1 MQPSLIVSEE
11 NSGER
16 LDIYLVKKFPKKSRS
31 KIQKEI
37 SGGNVLVNGKN
48 TSVHHFIKMGDEI
61 TFTPSVSDHPKT
73 VIPHL
78 MRNPKKIKMVNL
90 LDSPESVRGNDNFKL
105 SDQFSDGLMAGVM
118 EEHGGVEPHILY
130 EDADV
135 IVLEKPTGLLVHE
148 TTRKEPHTLVAWLVK
163 KYPKIENVG
172 EERYRAGIVHRLDKD
187 VSGIMAVAKTQE
199 MYEHLKKQFKKRSVT
214 KEYIA
219 LVYGA
224 PRHESGKINLPIGR
238 NPKGK
243 FVAHPKTQKK
253 KLLPKDRNATTLYR
267 VRERIKNFSVF
278 EIQILTGRTHQIRAH
293 LSHLG
298 HPIVG
303 DKEYGPKKSFHKMFS
318 KKIKV
323 ISAPRI
329 MLHSHILEFR
339 GLDGKIKKF
348 QSPLPKEFK
357 KFLEQ
362 LKS

>member
-1 MQPSLIVSEE
+1 MKNSWTISEE

-16 LDIYLVKKFPKKSRS
+16 LDKFLVKKFPEKSRT

-37 SGGNVLVNGKN
+37 LEMAVLVNGKN

-61 TFTPSVSDHPKT
+61 TLTPSVSPPHEGEMVGVIGDH
-73 VIPHL
+73 VSL
-78 MRNPKKIKMVNL
+78 
-90 LDSPESVRGNDNFKL
+90 
-105 SDQFSDGLMAGVM
+105 
-118 EEHGGVEPHILY
+118 EPHILY

-135 IVLEKPTGLLVHE
+135 VVLEKPTGLLVHE
-148 TTRKEPHTLVAWLVK
+148 TSRKEPDTLATWLVK
-163 KYPKIENVG
+163 KYPSIKNVG
-172 EERYRAGIVHRLDKD
+172 EKYRAGIVHRLDKD
-187 VSGIMAVAKTQE
+187 VSGIMAVAKTQK

-219 LVYGA
+219 LVYGV
-224 PRHESGKINLPIGR
+224 PLQHSGKINLPIGR

-253 KLLPKDRNATTLYR
+253 KLLAKDRSAVTLYS

-323 ISAPRI
+323 INAPRI
-329 MLHSHILEFR
+329 MLHSHILEFK
-339 GLDGKIKKF
+339 GLDGKLKKF

-357 KFLEQ
+357 NFIDQ